1 MTENDYRRSAHLSVE
16 EQKRAMDAANQNSA
30 VARLVRIIYYLF
42 GLLEL
47 LLAARVVLQ
56 LLGAN
61 DNNPIAQIILGLSWP
76 FVALFATLF
85 SNPALGTRSILE
97 LTTIAAMIFY
107 AVLAWLVGRFIWLI
121 FSRPR

>member
-1 MTENDYRRSAHLSVE
+1 MTDYDYQRSTHLSVK
-16 EQKRAMDAANQNSA
+16 EQKRAIEAANQNAA
-30 VARLVRIIYYLF
+30 VARFIRIIYYLF
-42 GLLEL
+42 GILEL

-61 DNNPIAQIILGLSWP
+61 DNNPIASLILGLSRP
-76 FVALFATLF
+76 FLTLFATLF
-85 SNPALGTRSILE
+85 SNPALGTRSVLE

-121 FSRPR
+121 LSRPR